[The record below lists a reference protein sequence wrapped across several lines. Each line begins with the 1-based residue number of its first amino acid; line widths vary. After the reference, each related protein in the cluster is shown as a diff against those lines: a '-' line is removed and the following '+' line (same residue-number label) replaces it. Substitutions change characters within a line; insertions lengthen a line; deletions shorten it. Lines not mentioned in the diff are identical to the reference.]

1 MTARKCVRVSR
12 LGLSRLGR
20 TLAAALL
27 LAGALSAARDARAVT
42 VEKIVA
48 IVGDDAILQSD
59 LRARGAP
66 FLRQISRQFPPGP
79 QRAAAES
86 QMYKELVDKIVE
98 ETLEAQAAERA
109 KLVVAPDELDKAF
122 DQLAAGQHMTVDQL
136 FEVTEQKTGMTETEY
151 RGEIRRQIL
160 EGKILSQRVRG
171 RIRITEEDLKNAYK
185 RSVREERE
193 RRQYRPAWIALRILP
208 SSTPEAIQEREA
220 LAAEIHKQLEQG
232 ADFGELAAKYSDDT
246 KSRDKGGDLG
256 IKAPIKSPAAQ
267 TGRRPALSAELE
279 EKVMPLEPD
288 DYTEP
293 FRAGDAI
300 VIVKLLSRE
309 PSHFTTFEAAREEMV
324 ARVQNEILAREK
336 AAFID
341 ELKKRTYVKV
351 SL

>member
-1 MTARKCVRVSR
+1 MSQRIHRR
-12 LGLSRLGR
+12 LPGRALSRALV
-20 TLAAALL
+20 AAALAL
-27 LAGALSAARDARAVT
+27 TTFGAPRAAKAVT

-48 IVGDDAILQSD
+48 IVGDDAILLSD

-86 QMYKELVDKIVE
+86 QMYKELIDKLVE
-98 ETLEAQAAERA
+98 ETLEAQAAERS
-109 KLVVAPDELDKAF
+109 KLVVTPEELDKAF
-122 DQLAAGQHMTVDQL
+122 EQLASGQHMTMDQL
-136 FEVTEQKTGMTETEY
+136 FEVTEQKTGMSETEY
-151 RGEIRRQIL
+151 RAEIRRQIL

-171 RIRITEEDLKNAYK
+171 RVRITEEDLKNAFK

-208 SSTPEAIQEREA
+208 NSTPEAIEERKA
-220 LAAEIHKQLEQG
+220 LAMAIHKQLDDG
-232 ADFGELAAKYSDDT
+232 ADFADLATKYSDDT

-256 IKAPIKSPAAQ
+256 IKAPVKSPAAQ
-267 TGRRPALSAELE
+267 AGRRQALSQELE
-279 EKVMPLEPD
+279 DKIMPLEPD

-293 FRAGDAI
+293 FRAGDAF

-324 ARVQNEILAREK
+324 ARVQNEILGREK
-336 AAFID
+336 TAYLE